1 MACFLAQVSQFEAKF
16 RQLKR
21 QILMLSGA
29 AGHTRVT
36 KALRKRKKENEG
48 EKEEKKKS
56 VDIESGTGGEKTGIG
71 L

>member
-1 MACFLAQVSQFEAKF
+1 MKM
-16 RQLKR
+16 KR